1 MCLKFHLYLWCCI
14 DSMEFVK
21 THILMDILCIES
33 FGALIKNTIWYWSW
47 KWCLYILHCENYWK
61 GTIYFIPFI
70 CFFRVSNNSAWYTGE
85 VLGVRFYFYW
95 IFGFTHPSIHGASSV
110 HDLPELVCLN
120 ISLTI
125 FLHFYKLLW
134 NQVYLSIFKR
144 WCVFEYFTWKIV
156 RILISCCEHR
166 DTEVSLKNNLWEEK
180 LWFIFCNIWG
190 AIVLNIY
197 FGCLVH
203 TFSIEH

>member
-1 MCLKFHLYLWCCI
+1 MDVWSVFLSGKKCLEFIVTAVCIWTKWILDEIIGIYLVHVMCLEFHLYLWCCI

-95 IFGFTHPSIHGASSV
+95 IFGFTHPSMCEASSASGFP
-110 HDLPELVCLN
+110 DLLCLD
-120 ISLTI
+120 ISLTKFFI
-125 FLHFYKLLW
+125 FL
-134 NQVYLSIFKR
+134 
-144 WCVFEYFTWKIV
+144 
-156 RILISCCEHR
+156 
-166 DTEVSLKNNLWEEK
+166 
-180 LWFIFCNIWG
+180 
-190 AIVLNIY
+190 
-197 FGCLVH
+197 
-203 TFSIEH
+203 